1 MAKVLDQKM
10 FFSINRNHQ
19 DEITFNKISTYWAPL
34 LEHLFQCFLITLV
47 TFIFDSFM
55 LTLFMQVEILFL
67 NCFIITLVTLI
78 TSCWAC
84 VLLRDPFRVPLTHR
98 SHLYVSTPVCLYLM
112 CHLNVC
118 YELP

>member
-1 MAKVLDQKM
+1 MASDVSPVGMFPDKACVAKVLDQKM

-67 NCFIITLVTLI
+67 NFFIMTLVTLI
-78 TSCWAC
+78 R
-84 VLLRDPFRVPLTHR
+84 LID
-98 SHLYVSTPVCLYLM
+98 
-112 CHLNVC
+112 
-118 YELP
+118 